1 MPANPSGTPPELLYV
16 THHTNF
22 GFNFQT
28 RRDEYV
34 TIAFRTEGKWRIDDI
49 YPEVGGYGVRPIHLD
64 NKKDFSEAQ
73 FKLPP
78 GLTPGWHNVTIRVGS
93 SPPSNPQRVAVD
105 FPEPTVPASITGAS
119 DGTTWRPNELN
130 LSRGNVL
137 SVWVACLPENADR
150 ANVRAT
156 LAGQRLSVVYIEV
169 EVGKPARQINLQVL
183 EGAPVGELAL
193 EVNGSAPVPI
203 QVFR

>member
-1 MPANPSGTPPELLYV
+1 MSRSVLAAARPQIRSAWQLTSLNQPCPRLSRARRTAHPAPRS
-16 THHTNF
+16 
-22 GFNFQT
+22 
-28 RRDEYV
+28 RR
-34 TIAFRTEGKWRIDDI
+34 RC
-49 YPEVGGYGVRPIHLD
+49 
-64 NKKDFSEAQ
+64 
-73 FKLPP
+73 
-78 GLTPGWHNVTIRVGS
+78 
-93 SPPSNPQRVAVD
+93 
-105 FPEPTVPASITGAS
+105 
-119 DGTTWRPNELN
+119 RPNELN

-183 EGAPVGELAL
+183 EGAPVGELPL